1 MSAVLTGL
9 AMAAPGIIKG
19 VDKFFNK
26 PPEQKV
32 SSDTTAYLN
41 KLRNISK
48 EGMYGKDVKNELGT
62 AIAQN
67 SQVTQS
73 AIRDNAVKSG
83 MENSGVVAQQLI
95 KEGGNTT
102 LQAAK
107 IAKQIA
113 QMNEESKLR
122 ASEAAMAVGQQIE
135 DINYNNALTRYT
147 NNQGAIGDFADALGS
162 GFSAYNKQ
170 FKFDKNYKQKQSE
183 IALMDYFSVY
193 GLKGLKT

>member
-1 MSAVLTGL
+1 MSALLTGL
-9 AMAAPGIIKG
+9 AMAAPSTIKG
-19 VDKFFNK
+19 VSKLFNK
-26 PPEQKV
+26 PPQQKV

-48 EGMYGKDVKNELGT
+48 EGMYGEDVQNEVGT
-62 AIAQN
+62 TIAQT
-67 SQVTQS
+67 SQGTRN
-73 AIRDNAVKSG
+73 AIRSQAVKSG

-122 ASEAAMAVGQQIE
+122 ASEAANVVGQQIE
-135 DINYNNALTRYT
+135 DVRYNNALSRYS
-147 NNQGAIGDFADALGS
+147 NKQGAIGDFADALGS
-162 GFSAYNKQ
+162 GFSGYNDQ
-170 FKFDKNYKQKQSE
+170 FKFDKQDKQKNRE
-183 IALMDYFSVY
+183 LALMDYF
-193 GLKGLKT
+193 GMKGFPE